1 MYQYT
6 KQDSAKQCFNAS
18 KVTSYILVILS
29 TLLSLYY
36 QEVITEE
43 MTLK

>member
-6 KQDSAKQCFNAS
+6 EQDSAKQCFNAS

-29 TLLSLYY
+29 TLLSLLSGSDYWGNY
-36 QEVITEE
+36 P
-43 MTLK
+43 